1 MAITASQLHE
11 VTESTTVVV
20 IGAGPAGMTVATLLR
35 HSGIDCV
42 VLEHRSRDHVAQRQR
57 AGIVETR
64 AVRMFDSWGL
74 SDRVLGGVPYDGI
87 LEFRVD
93 GRSHLVSDS
102 DGSDGPAA
110 RLCPQQ
116 ILVQK
121 LTATYLEDGGDLR
134 FEADDVSLH
143 DLNGDRPTV
152 RYRGTDGTP
161 HTITCDFVAGCD
173 GDHGV
178 SRTSVP
184 DGELTAY
191 AFDHGIGWL
200 TVLADAP
207 PPAHPLLA
215 AGRDGFAAHFPRGPH
230 ASRYYLQCPPDDHP
244 DAWPADRVWDAL
256 RTRLGDPSL
265 VSGPITDREVFR
277 LRSLVHDPMRYGRLF
292 LVGDAAHIVS
302 PMGGKGMNLALYDAD
317 LLARAVR
324 DHVRGDDSG
333 LRTYSARCLRRV
345 WNDQEFSHWLTRTL
359 HDAGDAEPFPRNL
372 ARARLDRLFNSPA
385 AARAFAELMTGL
397 DPAGD
402 AMAHEIRG
410 TPSGPGGNLSRS
422 GGNLSGPGGD

>member
-1 MAITASQLHE
+1 VATTANQLQE
-11 VTESTTVVV
+11 VPESATVVV

-42 VLEHRSRDHVAQRQR
+42 VLERRSRDHVAQRQR

-93 GRSHLVSDS
+93 GHSHPVSDS
-102 DGSDGPAA
+102 DGSDGPPA

-116 ILVQK
+116 ILVRK
-121 LTATYLEDGGDLR
+121 LTATFLEDGGDLR
-134 FEADDVSLH
+134 FEAADVSLH
-143 DLNGDRPTV
+143 DLTGDRPTV
-152 RYRGTDGTP
+152 RCRAADGTLRA
-161 HTITCDFVAGCD
+161 ITCDVVAGCD

-178 SRTSVP
+178 SRTAVP

-191 AFDHGIGWL
+191 AFDHGIGRL

-215 AGRDGFAAHFPRGPH
+215 VSREGFAAHFPRGPH
-230 ASRYYLQCPPDDHP
+230 SSRHYLQCPPDDDP
-244 DAWPADRVWDAL
+244 GAWSEDRVRDAL
-256 RTRLGDPSL
+256 RTRLGDPDL
-265 VSGPITDREVFR
+265 
-277 LRSLVHDPMRYGRLF
+277 DPMQYGPLF

-359 HDAGDAEPFPRNL
+359 HDAGDAEPFPRHL
-372 ARARLDRLFNSPA
+372 ARARLDRLFHSPA
-385 AARAFAELMTGL
+385 AAGAFAELMTGQ

-402 AMAHEIRG
+402 AVTEKV
-410 TPSGPGGNLSRS
+410 S
-422 GGNLSGPGGD
+422 GNLSGAGGD

>member
-1 MAITASQLHE
+1 MAEEASQLQDAP
-11 VTESTTVVV
+11 ESTTVVV
-20 IGAGPAGMTVATLLR
+20 IGAGPAGMTVATLLQ

-42 VLEHRSRDHVAQRQR
+42 VLERRSREHVARRQR

-74 SDRVLGGVPYDGI
+74 TDKVLGGIPYDGI

-116 ILVQK
+116 VLVQK
-121 LTATYLEDGGDLR
+121 LTETFLEGGGDLR
-134 FEADDVSLH
+134 FEASDVSLH
-143 DLNGDRPTV
+143 DLTGDRPTI
-152 RYRGTDGTP
+152 RYRAPDGTP
-161 HTITCDFVAGCD
+161 HALTCDFVAGCD

-178 SRTSVP
+178 SRTAVP
-184 DGELTAY
+184 DGVLTAH

-215 AGRDGFAAHFPRGPH
+215 VSAQGFAAHFPRGPH
-230 ASRYYLQCPPDDHP
+230 ASRYYLQCPPDDTP
-244 DAWPADRVWDAL
+244 DAWPDQRVWDAL
-256 RTRLGDPSL
+256 RTRLGDPDL
-265 VSGPITDREVFR
+265 VPGPITDREVFR
-277 LRSLVHDPMRYGRLF
+277 LRSLVHDPMSYGRLF

-317 LLARAVR
+317 LLVRAVR
-324 DHVRGDDSG
+324 DVVRDGDDTALSS
-333 LRTYSARCLRRV
+333 YSARCLRRV

-359 HDAGDAEPFPRNL
+359 HDAGDADPFPRHL
-372 ARARLDRLFNSPA
+372 ARARLDRLFHSPA

-397 DPAGD
+397 DLTGGAAPFQ
-402 AMAHEIRG
+402 EL
-410 TPSGPGGNLSRS
+410 SGNLSVS
-422 GGNLSGPGGD
+422 GGD

>member
-1 MAITASQLHE
+1 MAVPASELQDSP
-11 VTESTTVVV
+11 ESTTVVV

-42 VLEHRSRDHVAQRQR
+42 VLERRSRDHVAQRQR

-93 GRSHLVSDS
+93 GHSRLVSDS
-102 DGSDGPAA
+102 DGSDGPPA

-121 LTATYLEDGGDLR
+121 LTATFLENGGDLR
-134 FEADDVSLH
+134 FEAADVSLH
-143 DLNGDRPTV
+143 DLTGDRPTV
-152 RYRGTDGTP
+152 RYRTPDGTLRA
-161 HTITCDFVAGCD
+161 ITCEFVAGCD
-173 GDHGV
+173 GDRGV
-178 SRTSVP
+178 SRTAVP
-184 DGELTAY
+184 DGVLTTY

-215 AGRDGFAAHFPRGPH
+215 TSREGFAAHFPRGPH
-230 ASRYYLQCPPDDHP
+230 ASRYYLQCPPDDDPGGWP
-244 DAWPADRVWDAL
+244 DDRVRDAL
-256 RTRLGDPSL
+256 RSRLGDPAL
-265 VSGPITDREVFR
+265 VFGPITDREIFR
-277 LRSLVHDPMRYGRLF
+277 LRSLVHDPMQYGRLF

-317 LLARAVR
+317 VLVRAVR
-324 DHVRGDDSG
+324 DFVRGDESA
-333 LRTYSARCLRRV
+333 LRGYSARCLRRV

-359 HDAGDAEPFPRNL
+359 HDAGDREPFLRHL

-397 DPAGD
+397 DPTGD
-402 AMAHEIRG
+402 AVPREVLG
-410 TPSGPGGNLSRS
+410 DLS
-422 GGNLSGPGGD
+422 